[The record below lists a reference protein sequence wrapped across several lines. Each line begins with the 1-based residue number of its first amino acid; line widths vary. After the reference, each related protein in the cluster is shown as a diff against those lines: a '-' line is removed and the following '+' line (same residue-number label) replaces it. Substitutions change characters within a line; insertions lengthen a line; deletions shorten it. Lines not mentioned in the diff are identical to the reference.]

1 MPTKVF
7 KVEYMHHMFI
17 ENAWLGSNMHVGW
30 CHTGMKI
37 AFWHWTAAEP

>member
-7 KVEYMHHMFI
+7 NVEYMHHMFI
-17 ENAWLGSNMHVGW
+17 ENTWLGSDMHVGW
-30 CHTGMKI
+30 CHKGMKI